1 MTYLVMECRQAYAI
15 VLDESGRFLK
25 VANLGYQVGQ
35 RVTQVVAEEP
45 PRPQLRIIRRVAA
58 MAACLCLVMLGLWQL
73 LLYPVGTVRMQ
84 INPDV
89 QMEVSRVGRVISLA
103 GKNADGEV
111 LIQGVAYRN
120 RTVAA
125 VADDLADRAMELGYL
140 HTGGVVTIAVE
151 SNSSSWRQSTQDKL
165 SQSLTQHLAG
175 VAEVRTQEEDSEP
188 VVIPVNPTQPPTEP
202 PTEPP
207 TQPPT
212 QPPTEPPTQPTSGS
226 GWDDWED
233 DDDDGDDD
241 DDDDDRDGDDDREG
255 DDDGDDDDDDDN
267 SGDGDDDDGN
277 DDGGND
283 DDDDDDD
290 DGDGDDGDDD

>member
-165 SQSLTQHLAG
+165 SQSLT
-175 VAEVRTQEEDSEP
+175 
-188 VVIPVNPTQPPTEP
+188 
-202 PTEPP
+202 
-207 TQPPT
+207 
-212 QPPTEPPTQPTSGS
+212 
-226 GWDDWED
+226 
-233 DDDDGDDD
+233 
-241 DDDDDRDGDDDREG
+241 
-255 DDDGDDDDDDDN
+255 
-267 SGDGDDDDGN
+267 
-277 DDGGND
+277 
-283 DDDDDDD
+283 
-290 DGDGDDGDDD
+290 

>member
-202 PTEPP
+202 PT
-207 TQPPT
+207 QPPT

-241 DDDDDRDGDDDREG
+241 DDDDDGDDDDDDDDRDGDDDG
-255 DDDGDDDDDDDN
+255 DDRDDDDDDN
-267 SGDGDDDDGN
+267 SGDGDDDD
-277 DDGGND
+277 DDGD
-283 DDDDDDD
+283 
-290 DGDGDDGDDD
+290 DGDDGDDD

>member
-202 PTEPP
+202 PT
-207 TQPPT
+207 QPPT

-226 GWDDWED
+226 GWDDWDD

-241 DDDDDRDGDDDREG
+241 DDDDDRDGDDDR
-255 DDDGDDDDDDDN
+255 DDDRDDDDDDDN
-267 SGDGDDDDGN
+267 SGDGDDDD
-277 DDGGND
+277 
-283 DDDDDDD
+283 DD

>member
-165 SQSLTQHLAG
+165 SQSLTRHLAG

-188 VVIPVNPTQPPTEP
+188 VVIPVNPTQP

-241 DDDDDRDGDDDREG
+241 DDDDDRDGDDDG
-255 DDDGDDDDDDDN
+255 DDDRDDDRDDDDDDDN
-267 SGDGDDDDGN
+267 SGDGDDDD
-277 DDGGND
+277 
-283 DDDDDDD
+283 DD